1 MSIFSPTPTTSGF
14 HDPET
19 LLGRARR
26 DELRKQ
32 QRQEET
38 VFNQAPQNLNSYVL
52 NNPDSLLAEFVDSL
66 ALFQQDLEKQS
77 SWSPVLPTH
86 IQLAKTALGAVF
98 GSDEPY
104 SIDLPIL
111 NESFQFVADIPYQ
124 YRQKLKPDELR
135 EALPESGDFFKAL
148 DKELT
153 LAAAAY
159 IWEERKRDAQYAQ
172 VREEYDRIGST
183 TFGAERFQAGA
194 LELGI
199 NIIDPTNL
207 AFGSAAGYAV
217 RGAVNVAAK
226 KVGANIIGA
235 AANSFMGR
243 TSLYLVEDL
252 GDFVLAQSSLELS
265 NMYRSQ
271 EVGSGRDWLMG
282 AATALTF
289 GVGQRSIGR
298 GLSAVTGRE
307 PQPYFNAKEF
317 NLAQGVAMDLSL
329 TKTQKR
335 ALIEN
340 LRQGSQTAE
349 EFTQLLAMRDRAIER
364 IKAGK
369 GTNIDFETVVDIES
383 ELGPVVGHAPTRDA
397 DAYAASSARYVDGDG
412 SDIPA
417 EMPPAE
423 KQQVRKVR
431 KQRNN
436 LFRAAAIE
444 DHPALAKL
452 KYMKTLFNRE
462 IVIVDSKVMDA
473 EYTRGRVYRDEP
485 GVIYLNSRLFDE
497 GSIEGKT
504 GTFVLGHEFY
514 HTIARS
520 DPEIA
525 RQLDEIMEASG
536 LGKRLDEE
544 SAADVLGEA
553 FESDK
558 FWKAFSEGRYQK
570 LRQAFVRFW
579 EYLTANKGAFPE
591 LDDLHTNLGK
601 KLGVATKKKRLSS
614 KRADDIIPEP
624 FELAKGQPLAEAV
637 KKEVTAK
644 SKQFDDSSFQAKQV
658 EDVLRKADEDMR
670 GEGEFDDSSFAPED
684 TPYSKAL
691 RHVQDELAELKARQ
705 DTDILDSF
713 EPDEV
718 DLVAF
723 ANKPK
728 DAPDTILDMTSGKRT
743 RLVPPDEVEK
753 IQGRYIGGAINLL
766 KKLTKDGVFLPE
778 AEFRLVMKD
787 LRNEALENNWA
798 VEQLTAMSD
807 LYAPG
812 KMITRDE
819 VLARFQSM
827 YRRDLAALQS
837 EQRALKNIR
846 SKGSLDKIY
855 HWMVGGWSG
864 DLERGIGNNVS
875 RNKLVRAG
883 QRGEILIE
891 ALNKEGKY
899 DEFFKSGPNEYAEA
913 VAKELAGI
921 DSGNP
926 KAKPVADVIRTLY
939 EIDGHIK
946 KTHGAIT
953 DLRSN
958 RILGTTHNTKALKK
972 AGKQAWVADTM
983 AMVDAEQM
991 NRFLEVNTKAKMEA
1005 YLSRTYD
1012 ELIKEDFTE
1021 DPIGRNYDK
1030 EFARQLAARKMI
1042 IFKDANEYHY
1052 DAKYGSGNPGVQILN
1067 QIHKAAE
1074 SEVILESF
1082 GPSVS
1087 KMRQEIIGDSEG
1099 FWANPRKYRKRW
1111 LNKIVFDQIIGDL
1124 DHPVNKPGA
1133 SQINNL
1139 TKAVNKVTDLGTL
1152 ELAGVKAPFYDFPTM
1167 VNQMAWMGMPI
1178 HRATVEIGEKIVEG
1192 QKRAGIFG
1200 KFKTDA
1206 QGLHVMGAA
1215 ADIRQFAMAR
1225 QQGMEA
1231 IAGDRLLDKAHKE
1244 FFRRNMLQ
1252 RNTKVHQ
1259 EAIHD
1264 VMQQWVGELVYT
1276 HSIGGKLPEQALT
1289 ALARF
1294 DISLDDLAKTAKYTT
1309 KEKGLTGFRLSPLDI
1324 EDKAVRNK
1332 LSNFFDES
1340 MRTAVLEPDEASVAL
1355 AKMGLKAG
1363 TISGAAVRILGK
1375 FRSYEIATYRQSFKR
1390 NIKGYGHKKVTDFI
1404 LNPKSAQNV
1413 ALMTNMMAF
1422 TAQAIMATA
1431 TSQLLIDLANGK
1443 DPRDTI
1449 TSGSRLRSIIE
1460 RSGTMPLIETI
1471 VGAPME
1477 FYSGQ
1482 KMRAILGEM
1491 GPFVGLADKT
1501 GIEVVKMLMGKDY
1514 SDYRMVAGLAD
1525 FIPGKGVPGIDQG
1538 IENVFAGVM
1547 GDAYSIGL
1555 AQSDLWEQILT
1566 EVKDL

>member
-1 MSIFSPTPTTSGF
+1 M
-14 HDPET
+14 
-19 LLGRARR
+19 
-26 DELRKQ
+26 
-32 QRQEET
+32 
-38 VFNQAPQNLNSYVL
+38 
-52 NNPDSLLAEFVDSL
+52 
-66 ALFQQDLEKQS
+66 
-77 SWSPVLPTH
+77 
-86 IQLAKTALGAVF
+86 
-98 GSDEPY
+98 
-104 SIDLPIL
+104 
-111 NESFQFVADIPYQ
+111 
-124 YRQKLKPDELR
+124 
-135 EALPESGDFFKAL
+135 
-148 DKELT
+148 
-153 LAAAAY
+153 
-159 IWEERKRDAQYAQ
+159 
-172 VREEYDRIGST
+172 
-183 TFGAERFQAGA
+183 
-194 LELGI
+194 
-199 NIIDPTNL
+199 
-207 AFGSAAGYAV
+207 
-217 RGAVNVAAK
+217 
-226 KVGANIIGA
+226 
-235 AANSFMGR
+235 
-243 TSLYLVEDL
+243 
-252 GDFVLAQSSLELS
+252 
-265 NMYRSQ
+265 
-271 EVGSGRDWLMG
+271 
-282 AATALTF
+282 
-289 GVGQRSIGR
+289 
-298 GLSAVTGRE
+298 
-307 PQPYFNAKEF
+307 
-317 NLAQGVAMDLSL
+317 
-329 TKTQKR
+329 
-335 ALIEN
+335 
-340 LRQGSQTAE
+340 
-349 EFTQLLAMRDRAIER
+349 
-364 IKAGK
+364 
-369 GTNIDFETVVDIES
+369 
-383 ELGPVVGHAPTRDA
+383 
-397 DAYAASSARYVDGDG
+397 
-412 SDIPA
+412 
-417 EMPPAE
+417 
-423 KQQVRKVR
+423 
-431 KQRNN
+431 
-436 LFRAAAIE
+436 
-444 DHPALAKL
+444 
-452 KYMKTLFNRE
+452 
-462 IVIVDSKVMDA
+462 
-473 EYTRGRVYRDEP
+473 
-485 GVIYLNSRLFDE
+485 
-497 GSIEGKT
+497 
-504 GTFVLGHEFY
+504 
-514 HTIARS
+514 
-520 DPEIA
+520 
-525 RQLDEIMEASG
+525 
-536 LGKRLDEE
+536 
-544 SAADVLGEA
+544 
-553 FESDK
+553 
-558 FWKAFSEGRYQK
+558 
-570 LRQAFVRFW
+570 
-579 EYLTANKGAFPE
+579 
-591 LDDLHTNLGK
+591 
-601 KLGVATKKKRLSS
+601 
-614 KRADDIIPEP
+614 
-624 FELAKGQPLAEAV
+624 
-637 KKEVTAK
+637 
-644 SKQFDDSSFQAKQV
+644 
-658 EDVLRKADEDMR
+658 LRKADEDMR

-1030 EFARQLAARKMI
+1030 ELARQLAARKMI

-1139 TKAVNKVTDLGTL
+1139 TKDVNKVTDLGTL

-1167 VNQMAWMGMPI
+1167 VNQMAWMGMPV

-1404 LNPKSAQNV
+1404 LNPTSAQNV
-1413 ALMTNMMAF
+1413 ALITNMMAF

-1431 TSQLLIDLANGK
+1431 TSQLLLDLANGK